1 MKGIFG
7 KMKTN
12 ILEKGRKY
20 NLIDF
25 IKIPFQISPGF
36 TLIKII
42 NQIISASIPSI
53 QVLVT
58 ASFIDTALAIFNGS
72 REYNSIFFPLTGM
85 MLIIL
90 YNYLNWSFVSYINL
104 KLEMKMTEIFRTG
117 IVEKRSRLE
126 YRHIE
131 DNDSWDLI
139 TRTCTDPVGKINGG
153 FENVLG
159 AINIV
164 VRVFSLLAIL
174 ITQVWWAALVI
185 IGISVP
191 LFLLAVK
198 GGKATYQANKE
209 AEKHTRRA
217 TYLHNVL
224 TGRDNIEE
232 RALFGYT
239 ENLNGKWFDKY
250 EEARKINLKVTLKY
264 FIRIKGSSLITIVI
278 SIFIIGVLLFPLSD
292 GAITPGM
299 FMGLVTATLGL
310 IQMMSWNL
318 SWITSELAKSR
329 EYLKDLTAFMEL
341 SEQEG
346 ALDLPEE
353 TEKMSFESIEFC
365 NVSFRYPGTDRDI
378 LKNFNLKI
386 EKDLHYAIVGIN
398 GAGKTTITKLLT
410 GMYDNFEGEIKIN
423 NKSIREYKQAE
434 LKAIFS
440 VVYQDFAK
448 YYISLKDNILLGDVN
463 HTDEDKLSDV
473 VSLLE
478 LEETIAKLPQG
489 MDTYLGKIKEG
500 GMDLSG
506 GEWQRV
512 AIARALYHPAKI
524 RILDEPTAALDP
536 VAESNIYE
544 MFGKISQGK
553 STIFITHRLGAA
565 KLADKI
571 IVIHDGA
578 VAEQG
583 SHEKLMTLG
592 GIYAEMFESQRSWYQ
607 CEV

>member
-1 MKGIFG
+1 MEGIFR

-198 GGKATYQANKE
+198 GGKATYRANKE